1 MNKEL
6 QRIEAALRK
15 LDKQTPAQADRQVIA
30 AGPVSPLKSAASPIA
45 TPEVTRAS
53 ALAMPNLPTLPAVT
67 IAAQTPTKP
76 TIPANQL
83 PPLLEQPYPKA
94 TDETADAAQ
103 VPALPSVNKPQ
114 FTTHRNASNPAL
126 SINLLKELQRMVAG
140 WQRELLQVSN
150 QIQALYQEGP
160 IVDGWLESQPLNGS
174 APFVRHVDA
183 NNLMEYLETAFSQT
197 NAGPNQATP
206 SVPGGPTTYRL
217 CGLNEDGQL
226 WFRECPPEQIVAVSL
241 AIARYQKLQILTQ
254 RRQVLE
260 ERLSKLAESLI
271 ELHAQVKEV

>member
-15 LDKQTPAQADRQVIA
+15 LDKQIPTQSHP
-30 AGPVSPLKSAASPIA
+30 PVSASDPAAPLKSAAPPTA
-45 TPEVTRAS
+45 TPEATQAIK
-53 ALAMPNLPTLPAVT
+53 LATPNLPPLSSAA
-67 IAAQTPTKP
+67 IAPQTPAKS

-94 TDETADAAQ
+94 TDETVDIPQ
-103 VPALPSVNKPQ
+103 VPALPSVNNPQ

-150 QIQALYQEGP
+150 QIQALYLEGP

-197 NAGPNQATP
+197 NADPNQATSP
-206 SVPGGPTTYRL
+206 VPGGPTTYRL

-226 WFRECPPEQIVAVSL
+226 WFRECPPEQVVAVSL

-271 ELHAQVKEV
+271 ELHAQAKEV